1 MQRLMLFC
9 VTGHFRHPILYI
21 FMKLFSTICL
31 YLLALGVAA
40 YAVFAYAYLPLGSL
54 VHPDMKL
61 NFAAHKLGI
70 YVHIFASAV
79 ALSLGPLQFS
89 ASLRRNRPWLHRFIG
104 RVYLSVGVGLGGL
117 SGLYMA
123 TFAFGGVA
131 AKLGFAGLALAWLFT
146 GFCAYRAIRR
156 GAVQA
161 HRQWAIRNFSL
172 TFAAV
177 SLRIYLPSSL
187 VAGIP
192 FELAYPFIAW
202 LCWVPNLLIAEWFF
216 VGASGNFLKRKSLRG
231 SV

>member
-1 MQRLMLFC
+1 
-9 VTGHFRHPILYI
+9 
-21 FMKLFSTICL
+21 MKLFSTICL
-31 YLLALGVAA
+31 YLVAFGVAA
-40 YAVFAYAYLPLGSL
+40 YAIFAYAYLPLGSL
-54 VHPDMKL
+54 VHPDMRL
-61 NFAAHKLGI
+61 NFVAHKLGI
-70 YVHIFASAV
+70 YLHIFASAI
-79 ALSLGPLQFS
+79 ALLLGPLQFS
-89 ASLRRNRPWLHRFIG
+89 ASIRANRPRLHRFIG
-104 RVYLSVGVGLGGL
+104 RTYLIAGVVLGGF

-123 TFAFGGVA
+123 LFAFGGLV
-131 AKLGFAGLALAWLFT
+131 AKLGFACLAIAWLFT

-216 VGASGNFLKRKSLRG
+216 VGASGSLFKPRSLRG